1 MTDIVRAKN
10 SGFCFGVRQAIEKTE
25 EQIEKNKDG
34 RRIYTFGPLIHNRL
48 VTDGLRAKGVNIL
61 DDLSQ
66 ASLDDII
73 IVRSHGESR
82 EFWNK
87 AKEMNLDVVD
97 ATCPFV
103 SKIHGLVSR
112 ASEDGYNI
120 VIVGDENHPEVQG
133 IKGWCKGEATV
144 IDSIEKAEKITED
157 NLFIVC
163 QTTIKEELLY
173 SVVDVFT
180 KKIRYSP

>member
-1 MTDIVRAKN
+1 MTDIIRAKN

-87 AKEMNLDVVD
+87 AK
-97 ATCPFV
+97 
-103 SKIHGLVSR
+103 
-112 ASEDGYNI
+112 
-120 VIVGDENHPEVQG
+120 GDEPRRG
-133 IKGWCKGEATV
+133 R
-144 IDSIEKAEKITED
+144 
-157 NLFIVC
+157 
-163 QTTIKEELLY
+163 
-173 SVVDVFT
+173 
-180 KKIRYSP
+180 RYMPFCEQDTWTGFQSL